1 LEADEL
7 RGSEM
12 MKKEDYL
19 AKVSIFSYFNK
30 KDLQRLAKKS
40 RYFSFNIGDVIIN
53 EGERDGRL
61 FILISGKAD
70 VIKSYGTRKQRLL
83 RTLPPHSYFG
93 EMAIFDNL
101 VRSAT
106 VVAMEDTKTLCLVKL
121 NLYKEI
127 QKYPQ
132 LAIDLLQIL
141 NRRFL
146 ALEKAVIKTIGGF
159 IPICSNCKKI
169 RDENGC
175 WSTIDH
181 YIMDYTEHQLS
192 HGICPECNEMLYGPF
207 LRA

>member
-1 LEADEL
+1 
-7 RGSEM
+7 M

-40 RYFSFNIGDVIIN
+40 RYFSFDIGDVIIN
-53 EGERDGRL
+53 EGERDARL

-70 VIKSYGTRKQRLL
+70 VIKSYGTTKQRLL

-106 VVAMEDTKTLCLVKL
+106 VVAREDTKTLCLVKL

-127 QKYPQ
+127 EKYPQ

>member
-1 LEADEL
+1 
-7 RGSEM
+7 M

-30 KDLQRLAKKS
+30 EDLQRLAKKS
-40 RYFSFNIGDVIIN
+40 RYFSFNIGDVIIH

-61 FILISGKAD
+61 FILVSGKAD

>member
-1 LEADEL
+1 
-7 RGSEM
+7 M

-53 EGERDGRL
+53 EGERDARL

-127 QKYPQ
+127 EKYPQ